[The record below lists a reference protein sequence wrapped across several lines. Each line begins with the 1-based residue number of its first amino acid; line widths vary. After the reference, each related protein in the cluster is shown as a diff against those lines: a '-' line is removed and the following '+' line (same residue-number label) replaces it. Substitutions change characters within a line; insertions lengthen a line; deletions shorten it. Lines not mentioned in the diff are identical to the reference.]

1 MIMEKNPFIS
11 NVREKA
17 KSRFATVAFPDA
29 EDKRTLEASIFL
41 MNEKIAN
48 PVLVGNRTK
57 IEKAA
62 ETYSLNISNITIYEP
77 ATNDFVPD
85 FAEMLYEKRKA
96 KGMTEQKAVETVLD
110 PLYFAG
116 FLLET
121 GRVDVVV
128 GGNVSSTGNVIKA
141 AIYTVGLQPGI
152 SLVSSFFIMA
162 FPDKLYCFADC
173 AVNPDPNPAQ
183 LCDIAIASAKN
194 FNAITGITPKV
205 AMLSFST
212 NGSAEHD
219 LVTKVQTT
227 VKMLKEKAPNLES
240 DGEMQLDA
248 AIIPSIGERKFPGS
262 TVAGQAN
269 VLIFPDLNSGNIG
282 YKLTERLAGA
292 EAVGPI
298 VQGLNKPY
306 CDLSRGCSVD
316 DMVNVA
322 AICSLM
328 A

>member
-1 MIMEKNPFIS
+1 MSNPFIN

-29 EDKRTLEASIFL
+29 DDKRTIETAIYLQT
-41 MNEKIAN
+41 EKIAN
-48 PVLVGNRTK
+48 PILVGNPESIGKVAIDNNLNVADIK
-57 IEKAA
+57 IVNPETA
-62 ETYSLNISNITIYEP
+62 EELNH
-77 ATNDFVPD
+77 
-85 FAEMLYEKRKA
+85 FAEMLFEKRKS
-96 KGMTEQKAVETVLD
+96 KGMTMDEAISTMKN

-121 GRVDVVV
+121 NKIDVVV
-128 GGNVSSTGNVIKA
+128 GGNVSSTGAVIKA
-141 AIYTVGLQPGI
+141 AIYSVGLKPGI
-152 SLVSSFFIMA
+152 SLVSSFFIMT
-162 FPDKLYCFADC
+162 FPDKMYCFGDC
-173 AVNPDPNPAQ
+173 AVNPNPTAEQ
-183 LCDIAIASAKN
+183 LCDIAISSARN
-194 FNAITGITPKV
+194 FQSITGEDPKV

-212 NGSAEHD
+212 NGSAAHEM
-219 LVTKVQTT
+219 VEKVQLAT
-227 VKMLKEKAPNLES
+227 KLLKEKASDIPS

-248 AIIPSIGERKFPGS
+248 AIIPSIGQRKFPGS
-262 TVAGQAN
+262 PVAGNAN

-306 CDLSRGCSVD
+306 CDLSRGCSTD
-316 DMVNVA
+316 DMINVA

-328 A
+328 